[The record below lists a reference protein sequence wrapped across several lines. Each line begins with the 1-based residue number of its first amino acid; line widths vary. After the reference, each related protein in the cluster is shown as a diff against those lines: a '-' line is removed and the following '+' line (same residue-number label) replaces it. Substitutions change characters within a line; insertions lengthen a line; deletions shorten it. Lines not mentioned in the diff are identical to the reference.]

1 MSKSKVYSCTN
12 LLGYQAEERAK
23 EILDRLKPESTNTPL
38 LSLEESS
45 RKVLMSETIQELTL
59 KLVAEMHKD
68 GKKGL
73 VAMDSY
79 GYPIKL
85 ISKEDTLVKLR
96 EVYLSP
102 KEANTWLKKA
112 GYHNGWKPN
121 NPNIRQ
127 RGGDW
132 KVTAREL
139 ADECFD
145 ADTKA
150 GVRDSLNGYSERV
163 MKKMQELDIRGPRGT
178 ITNPLTIMRD
188 ALQAN
193 QWWANKKKC

>member
-1 MSKSKVYSCTN
+1 M
-12 LLGYQAEERAK
+12 
-23 EILDRLKPESTNTPL
+23 
-38 LSLEESS
+38 
-45 RKVLMSETIQELTL
+45 
-59 KLVAEMHKD
+59 
-68 GKKGL
+68 
-73 VAMDSY
+73 
-79 GYPIKL
+79 
-85 ISKEDTLVKLR
+85 KLR

-150 GVRDSLNGYSERV
+150 GVRDSLNGY
-163 MKKMQELDIRGPRGT
+163 
-178 ITNPLTIMRD
+178 
-188 ALQAN
+188 
-193 QWWANKKKC
+193 